1 MLCLGGRQATAGVSE
16 AMSKSEESRVF
27 GTINVHPRGFGFL
40 NFQTDEG
47 PDSAFVIPPDL
58 NPFLAGD
65 LVSAEI
71 EEGDDGRF
79 TARKLRLEERRRSI
93 LFGTVVE
100 RRGDLWLK
108 TDGEVANTDWPL
120 EGKAKSGQVVISQI
134 NGKNAEVGY
143 VLDEDEDD
151 IPLERLIARYDL
163 VEDFDEECLEEV
175 AQIAARPHKLGSRRD
190 LRDVLTIT
198 IDAPSTTDLDDAV
211 AVLPADSE
219 GSIRLLV
226 SIADPAEFIKEG
238 SVLDQ
243 EARARGTSTYLTD
256 KVLPMLPHAL
266 SSGHLS
272 LIPKKDRCCLT
283 VEMRIDIEGEVQSV
297 DIYESLIHSD
307 TRVSYSELDFWLR
320 GGESSDNLYQVRE
333 MLPWLRTAAARL
345 SVSRSRRGGASMGD
359 AETAYVTLD
368 DEGNVT
374 GTRPERSTEAHLF
387 IERYMV
393 AANEAVASW
402 LSQRGYPAVYR
413 VHAEPDDEKV
423 HLLSE
428 SAAHFGFFLGLQG
441 RLTPLALA
449 AFDRQI
455 RGVHCEPAIRSVF
468 RGVLEKARYTPV
480 SGLHLGLGA
489 PLYLHFPS
497 PLRRYADF
505 AVHRFLK
512 AYLRGERKKLPD
524 TPELRELCDHLN
536 HRSTMAGKAEAFR
549 RRMLLA
555 EYMSDQIGEEFNAH
569 VTRVLPIGLV
579 AQLDDSLVEG
589 LIPLE
594 SLPGKDWVVEQMYA
608 HNPDRS
614 IGLGEAVRVRL
625 VDAVPEEGK
634 LEYKL
639 LV

>member
-1 MLCLGGRQATAGVSE
+1 
-16 AMSKSEESRVF
+16 MSKRDESRVS

-134 NGKNAEVGY
+134 NGKSAEVGY

-163 VEDFDEECLEEV
+163 VEEFDEECLEEV
-175 AQIAARPHKLGSRRD
+175 AQIAAVPHRLGSRRD

-211 AVLPADSE
+211 SVLPADSE

-243 EARARGTSTYLTD
+243 EARARGTSTYLSD
-256 KVLPMLPHAL
+256 KVIPMLPHAL

-272 LIPKKDRCCLT
+272 LLPKKDRCCLT
-283 VEMRIDIEGEVQSV
+283 VEMRIDIEGEIQSV
-297 DIYESLIHSD
+297 DIYESLIRSD

-345 SVSRSRRGGASMGD
+345 SVARSRRGGASMGD
-359 AETAYVTLD
+359 TETAYVTLD

-393 AANEAVASW
+393 AANEAVAAW

-489 PLYLHFPS
+489 PLYLHFTS

-536 HRSTMAGKAEAFR
+536 HRSAMAGKAESFR

-555 EYMSDQIGEEFNAH
+555 EYMSDQVGEEFNAH
-569 VTRVLPIGLV
+569 VTRVLPVGLV

-614 IGLGEAVRVRL
+614 IGLGEAVRVKL

-639 LV
+639 LI